1 MSGSIYYTKDEC
13 YKNLEKEFRNKG
25 YNWHSELKKFEQK
38 FFSNLQE
45 SKKSTSKSK
54 TRKGYYNTDA
64 IIKRICESGKL
75 VKLSEKLQK
84 LSKSERKRAVKELEN
99 PLLKKLPSD
108 IVEKIN
114 KHKNHYEIQEEKID
128 FVKECF
134 KEWNVPDTFYSLDM
148 PTDRLKTVINN
159 IPIENSNFK
168 VDFLILANIYDI
180 DVYKLS
186 DESYLLK
193 KYNLIKKLINTLI
206 FNSLKLIYD
215 NQRGINICI
224 EKLNIYIEALV
235 KFNDEFKKSGIKY
248 EFIKEEETKI
258 LINLLRYIQLL
269 QVAINYLN
277 YHLSISHKLK
287 IYYTNVDKLNKNIDN
302 IIKKISNISEEH
314 IRKIVKNYYKFFGD
328 DASKN
333 SREQIE
339 SSAKLDGLSFHQHIA
354 LRTNFLKKLKLTSKI
369 ISKNYDKQD
378 GLSIKKGMKELLKS
392 KTLDKKQLK
401 ELDDTVEL
409 FIKKKTQLN
418 KNKSK
423 KNSLPLPS
431 KLKIGPRITRKT
443 RSI

>member
-1 MSGSIYYTKDEC
+1 MSGPIYYSKDEC

-25 YNWHSELKKFEQK
+25 YNWHSELKKFEQN

-45 SKKSTSKSK
+45 SKKGTSNSK
-54 TRKGYYNTDA
+54 TKKGYYNTDA

-84 LSKSERKRAVKELEN
+84 LTKSERERAIKELEN

-108 IVEKIN
+108 IVGIID
-114 KHKNHYEIQEEKID
+114 KHKNHAEIQEEKID

-134 KEWNVPDTFYSLDM
+134 KEWNVPETFFSLDM
-148 PTDRLKTVINN
+148 PTDRLKKVINN

-206 FNSLKLIYD
+206 FNSLKLIY
-215 NQRGINICI
+215 NQRGIHTCV
-224 EKLNIYIEALV
+224 ETLNTYTEALL
-235 KFNDEFKKSGIKY
+235 KFNDKFKTNSGVTY

-258 LINLLRYIQLL
+258 FRNLRTYIQVL
-269 QVAINYLN
+269 QVSINNLN
-277 YHLSISHKLK
+277 YFLSISDKLK
-287 IYYTNVDKLNKNIDN
+287 IYYTNVDQLNKNIDN
-302 IIKKISNISEEH
+302 VVKKISNISEEH
-314 IRKIVKNYYKFFGD
+314 IIKIVNNYYKFFVD
-328 DASKN
+328 DANKKSKL
-333 SREQIE
+333 ED
-339 SSAKLDGLSFHQHIA
+339 LDFNQHVA
-354 LRTNFLKKLKLTSKI
+354 LRVNFLKKLKLNSKI

-378 GLSIKKGMKELLKS
+378 GSSIKRGMKELLKS
-392 KTLDKKQLK
+392 KTIDKNQFK
-401 ELDDTVEL
+401 ELDKTVEL

-431 KLKIGPRITRKT
+431 KLKIVPRSTRKT

>member
-1 MSGSIYYTKDEC
+1 MSGPIYYPKDEC

-45 SKKSTSKSK
+45 SKKGTSNSK
-54 TRKGYYNTDA
+54 TKKGYYTTDA

-84 LSKSERKRAVKELEN
+84 LSKSERERAVKELAN

-108 IVEKIN
+108 IVGIID
-114 KHKNHYEIQEEKID
+114 KHKNHAEIQEEKID
-128 FVKECF
+128 FVKKCF
-134 KEWNVPDTFYSLDM
+134 KEWNVPDTFYSLVM
-148 PTDRLKTVINN
+148 PTDRLKKVINN

-186 DESYLLK
+186 DESYSLK
-193 KYNLIKKLINTLI
+193 KNNLIKKLINTLI
-206 FNSLKLIYD
+206 FNSLKLIY
-215 NQRGINICI
+215 NHQRGIHTCV
-224 EKLNIYIEALV
+224 ETLNTYTEALL
-235 KFNDEFKKSGIKY
+235 KFNDKFKTTTGVTYK
-248 EFIKEEETKI
+248 FIKEEETI
-258 LINLLRYIQLL
+258 IFRNLRTYIQVL
-269 QVAINYLN
+269 QVSINNLN
-277 YHLSISHKLK
+277 YFLSISDKLK
-287 IYYTNVDKLNKNIDN
+287 IYYTNVDQLNKNIDN
-302 IIKKISNISEEH
+302 VVKKISNISEEH
-314 IRKIVKNYYKFFGD
+314 IIKIVNNYYKFFVD
-328 DASKN
+328 DANKKSKL
-333 SREQIE
+333 ED
-339 SSAKLDGLSFHQHIA
+339 LDFNQHVA
-354 LRTNFLKKLKLTSKI
+354 LRTNFLKKLKLNSKI

-378 GLSIKKGMKELLKS
+378 GSSIKRGMKELLKS
-392 KTLDKKQLK
+392 KTIDKNQFK
-401 ELDDTVEL
+401 ELDKTVEL

-431 KLKIGPRITRKT
+431 KLKIGPRSSRKT

>member
-1 MSGSIYYTKDEC
+1 MGGPIYYPKDEC
-13 YKNLEKEFRNKG
+13 YKNLEKEFRDKG

-45 SKKSTSKSK
+45 SKKGSSNSK
-54 TRKGYYNTDA
+54 TKKGYYNTDA

-84 LSKSERKRAVKELEN
+84 LSKSERERAVKELAN

-108 IVEKIN
+108 IVGIID
-114 KHKNHYEIQEEKID
+114 KHKNHAEIQEEKID

-134 KEWNVPDTFYSLDM
+134 KEWNVPDTFFSLDM
-148 PTDRLKTVINN
+148 PTDILKKIINN

-186 DESYLLK
+186 DERYLLK

-206 FNSLKLIYD
+206 FNSLKLIY
-215 NQRGINICI
+215 NQRGIHTCV
-224 EKLNIYIEALV
+224 ETLNTYTEALL
-235 KFNDEFKKSGIKY
+235 KFNDKFKTNSGVTY
-248 EFIKEEETKI
+248 EFIKEEETI
-258 LINLLRYIQLL
+258 IFRNLRTYIQVL
-269 QVAINYLN
+269 QVSINNLN
-277 YHLSISHKLK
+277 YFLNISDKLK
-287 IYYTNVDKLNKNIDN
+287 IYYTNVDQLNKNIDN
-302 IIKKISNISEEH
+302 VVKKISNISEEH
-314 IRKIVKNYYKFFGD
+314 IIKIVNNYYKFFVD
-328 DASKN
+328 DANKKSKL
-333 SREQIE
+333 ED
-339 SSAKLDGLSFHQHIA
+339 LDFNQHVA
-354 LRTNFLKKLKLTSKI
+354 LRTNFLKKLKLNSKI

-378 GLSIKKGMKELLKS
+378 GSSIKRGMKELLKS
-392 KTLDKKQLK
+392 KTIDKNQFK
-401 ELDDTVEL
+401 ELDKTVEL

-423 KNSLPLPS
+423 KNSLSLPS